1 MSQPFVTNPTEQ
13 TPCHKPFGT
22 NPLSQTPWH
31 KPFGTK
37 PLSHVQP
44 LVTNPLSQ
52 PLGTNPS
59 AQTPFTNPL
68 SQTPCH
74 KPLVTNPLAQT
85 LWHKPLSQP
94 LVTTPCHKPL
104 VTTPCHNYKINLCH
118 KPSEG
123 LARRVRWVH
132 VGGGSERLILTSV
145 SNSLW
150 VINYSTQLFK
160 TSLTPTPNM
169 SQYL

>member
-1 MSQPFVTNPTEQ
+1 MLSLHQYVCTYVCVMNAPHSRRQKYPPT
-13 TPCHKPFGT
+13 
-22 NPLSQTPWH
+22 S
-31 KPFGTK
+31 
-37 PLSHVQP
+37 QP
-44 LVTNPLSQ
+44 LV
-52 PLGTNPS
+52 
-59 AQTPFTNPL
+59 TNPL

-74 KPLVTNPLAQT
+74 KPLITNPC
-85 LWHKPLSQP
+85 HKPLSQP

-123 LARRVRWVH
+123 LACRVPWVH

>member
-1 MSQPFVTNPTEQ
+1 MNAPHSRRQNIQQHHNPLSQSQGSTPCHNPSQTLVTNPLSQPLVTNPLSQ

-22 NPLSQTPWH
+22 NPLAQT
-31 KPFGTK
+31 
-37 PLSHVQP
+37 

-52 PLGTNPS
+52 PL
-59 AQTPFTNPL
+59 
-68 SQTPCH
+68 
-74 KPLVTNPLAQT
+74 
-85 LWHKPLSQP
+85 
-94 LVTTPCHKPL
+94 VTTSGHKPL
-104 VTTPCHNYKINLCH
+104 VTTLCHNYKINLCH

-160 TSLTPTPNM
+160 MSLTPTPNM